1 MLSYRDEQSNHDVY
15 HFSLFQESS
24 VGVDARKNGLIFG
37 FIKAQLFGKSAQTQK
52 C

>member
-1 MLSYRDEQSNHDVY
+1 MSDFSYTQRNGM
-15 HFSLFQESS
+15 
-24 VGVDARKNGLIFG
+24 GVDARKNGLFFG